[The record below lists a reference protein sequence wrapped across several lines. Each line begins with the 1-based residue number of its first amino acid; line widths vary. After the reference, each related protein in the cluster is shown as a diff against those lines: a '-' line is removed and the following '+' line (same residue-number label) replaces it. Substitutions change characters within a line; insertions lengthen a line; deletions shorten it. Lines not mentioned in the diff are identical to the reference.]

1 MFFYLLYNSNLITE
15 YENKIIKIIIYGII
29 LYIVSHILIN
39 NMTSSNYLGY
49 YFWII
54 FILDCISI
62 SSLVIT
68 ETNGGLLINNI
79 KNINKQMENI
89 IKQKNKIKE
98 ITRIETN
105 LNNETNPINNKVLD
119 NEQEFNKFMKELN
132 LADSI
137 EHNKVNDK
145 NVLDKPGPIKPMDER
160 ERIRESLKPNIKS
173 IGEEKHIDINIDSD
187 IEIDIND
194 FDDFIK

>member
-145 NVLDKPGPIKPMDER
+145 NVLDKPDPIKPMDER